1 MGRHRRKKRVP
12 GPVRNGLLGIAAAAA
27 VGAVAVA
34 AGLLPGG
41 GVLTAGDGETTAQQV
56 REVAAGGKEAQ
67 GSPSPSPT
75 GRSSAQPAP
84 SPSKGLS
91 STSGKDSPS
100 TAVPGTKPPATRT
113 PAAKAPA
120 EKPTAPAEKPAA
132 AEAPAKKAPGSKAAA
147 PEKAVTPGSG
157 TAQGSGSTP
166 EHRAAPAPAEPRPKA
181 PSGETAAEA
190 EVLALVNKERAKV
203 GCAPVHPDASL
214 ARLAGRFSSD
224 MAARNFFDHTDP
236 EGDSPWDRAAQA
248 GVSGL
253 GAENIARGQADAR
266 TVMNAWMNSD
276 GHRANILNC
285 DYRTLGVG
293 VSFAQGGPWWTQ
305 DFGF

>member
-34 AGLLPGG
+34 AGLVPGG
-41 GVLTAGDGETTAQQV
+41 GVLTAGDGETAAQQV
-56 REVAAGGKEAQ
+56 REVASSEQEAGGGPSSSPSGRSPAEPAPRSSKGMSSTSEK
-67 GSPSPSPT
+67 GSPSAA
-75 GRSSAQPAP
+75 G
-84 SPSKGLS
+84 
-91 STSGKDSPS
+91 
-100 TAVPGTKPPATRT
+100 PGAKPPA
-113 PAAKAPA
+113 KEAPA
-120 EKPTAPAEKPAA
+120 EEPAA
-132 AEAPAKKAPGSKAAA
+132 AEAPAKKAPGSKQTAA
-147 PEKAVTPGSG
+147 PENAGTPGSG
-157 TAQGSGSTP
+157 TAEGKSNAP
-166 EHRAAPAPAEPRPKA
+166 ERRAAPAPAKPRPQA
-181 PSGETAAEA
+181 PTGETAAEA
-190 EVLALVNKERAKV
+190 EVLALVNEERAKV

-236 EGDSPWDRAAQA
+236 EGDSPWDRAAEA

-285 DYRTLGVG
+285 DYRSLGVG
-293 VSFAQGGPWWTQ
+293 VSFAEGGPWWTQ
-305 DFGF
+305 DFGL

>member
-34 AGLLPGG
+34 AGLVPGG
-41 GVLTAGDGETTAQQV
+41 GVFTAEDGKATARQV
-56 REVAAGGKEAQ
+56 SEVATGDHETLGGASSSSPSS
-67 GSPSPSPT
+67 SPSPSP
-75 GRSSAQPAP
+75 AEPAP
-84 SPSKGLS
+84 RPSRDMS

-100 TAVPGTKPPATRT
+100 AGGPSASPPAQRPPTKT
-113 PAAKAPA
+113 PAADGAPA
-120 EKPTAPAEKPAA
+120 S
-132 AEAPAKKAPGSKAAA
+132 KAPGSEPAATPGNTGNPAATANPENSA
-147 PEKAVTPGSG
+147 PER
-157 TAQGSGSTP
+157 
-166 EHRAAPAPAEPRPKA
+166 RAAPAPTASRPEPH
-181 PSGETAAEA
+181 SDETAAAA
-190 EVLALVNKERAKV
+190 EVLALVNEERAKA

-214 ARLAGRFSSD
+214 ARLAGGFSAD

-236 EGDSPWDRAAQA
+236 EGRGPWDRAALA

-253 GAENIARGQADAR
+253 GAENIARGQADAP
-266 TVMNAWMNSD
+266 TVMNAWMSSD

>member
-12 GPVRNGLLGIAAAAA
+12 GPVRTGLLGIAAAAA
-27 VGAVAVA
+27 VGTVAVA

-41 GVLTAGDGETTAQQV
+41 DVFTAGSEKTAAQHVRQAAPGDLAAQGGASVTPSERTTA
-56 REVAAGGKEAQ
+56 EAAPRPSKGMSSTTEKSKQ
-67 GSPSPSPT
+67 GSPSA
-75 GRSSAQPAP
+75 SAPKPKPPVKKAPA
-84 SPSKGLS
+84 
-91 STSGKDSPS
+91 
-100 TAVPGTKPPATRT
+100 AKPPAAPRSAEASGDK
-113 PAAKAPA
+113 AAERK
-120 EKPTAPAEKPAA
+120 TAPTRR
-132 AEAPAKKAPGSKAAA
+132 
-147 PEKAVTPGSG
+147 AV
-157 TAQGSGSTP
+157 
-166 EHRAAPAPAEPRPKA
+166 PAPAEPRPKA

-203 GCAPVHPDASL
+203 GCAPVRPDSSL

-224 MAARNFFDHTDP
+224 MAARDFFDHTDP
-236 EGDSPWDRAAQA
+236 EGDGPWDRAAQA
-248 GVSGL
+248 GVGGL
-253 GAENIARGQADAR
+253 GGENIARGQADAR

>member
-12 GPVRNGLLGIAAAAA
+12 GPVRTGLLGIAAAAA
-27 VGAVAVA
+27 VGTVAVA
-34 AGLLPGG
+34 AGLMPGG
-41 GVLTAGDGETTAQQV
+41 DVFTSGSEKTAAQHVREAAAGDLAAQGGASVTPSGRPTAEAAPRPSKGMSSTT
-56 REVAAGGKEAQ
+56 EKSKQ
-67 GSPSPSPT
+67 GSPSA
-75 GRSSAQPAP
+75 SAAKP
-84 SPSKGLS
+84 
-91 STSGKDSPS
+91 
-100 TAVPGTKPPATRT
+100 KPPVK
-113 PAAKAPA
+113 KAPA
-120 EKPTAPAEKPAA
+120 AAPRSAEASRDEAAERKTAPTRRAVP
-132 AEAPAKKAPGSKAAA
+132 APAK
-147 PEKAVTPGSG
+147 
-157 TAQGSGSTP
+157 
-166 EHRAAPAPAEPRPKA
+166 PRPKA

-203 GCAPVHPDASL
+203 GCAPVRPDSSL

-224 MAARNFFDHTDP
+224 MAARDFFDHTDP
-236 EGDSPWDRAAQA
+236 EGDGPWDRAAQA
-248 GVSGL
+248 GVGGL
-253 GAENIARGQADAR
+253 GGENIARGQADAR